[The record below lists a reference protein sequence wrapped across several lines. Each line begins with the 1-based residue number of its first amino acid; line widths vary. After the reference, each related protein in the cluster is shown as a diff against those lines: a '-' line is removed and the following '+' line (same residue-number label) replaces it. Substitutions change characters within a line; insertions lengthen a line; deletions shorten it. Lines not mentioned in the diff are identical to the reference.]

1 MLSHDED
8 DGDYELDDYDDNNQ
22 YLLQLSNSP
31 KPAAWQHIYIY
42 IASIHKQ
49 QKKLLSLFNF
59 YETESA
65 S

>member
-8 DGDYELDDYDDNNQ
+8 DGDHEHDDYADNNQ

-42 IASIHKQ
+42 
-49 QKKLLSLFNF
+49 SLH
-59 YETESA
+59 S
-65 S
+65 